1 MDIKYIKDRLRLMKE
16 YLENPDYEMVG
27 LDSVDMYGIDIN
39 NEDGGNVLKSS
50 IDSTYIRIMMFEP
63 FATVL
68 KNKKTNILKIGYKFD
83 EITVDLNNKNINDE
97 RVTIEDIILIENI
110 LDFFEMKKA
119 EFYSGK

>member
-1 MDIKYIKDRLRLMKE
+1 MDIKYIKDKLRLMKE

-39 NEDGGNVLKSS
+39 NENGGNVLKSS

-63 FATVL
+63 FASVL

-83 EITVDLNNKNINDE
+83 EITVDLNTKTINDE
-97 RVTIEDIILIENI
+97 KLTIEDIIFIENI

-119 EFYSGK
+119 EFYAKK

>member
-1 MDIKYIKDRLRLMKE
+1 MDIKYIKDRLILMKE
-16 YLENPDYEMVG
+16 YLENPNYEIVG
-27 LDSVDMYGIDIN
+27 LDSADIYGIDIN

>member
-1 MDIKYIKDRLRLMKE
+1 MDIKYIKDRLILMKE
-16 YLENPDYEMVG
+16 YLENPNYEVVG
-27 LDSVDMYGIDIN
+27 LDSADMYGIDIN

-83 EITVDLNNKNINDE
+83 EITVDLNSKNINDE

>member
-27 LDSVDMYGIDIN
+27 LDSADMYGIDIN
-39 NEDGGNVLKSS
+39 NENGGNVLKSS

-63 FATVL
+63 FASVL

-83 EITVDLNNKNINDE
+83 EITVDLNTKIINDE
-97 RVTIEDIILIENI
+97 KLTIEDIIFIENI
-110 LDFFEMKKA
+110 LDFFETKKA
-119 EFYSGK
+119 EFYAEK

>member
-27 LDSVDMYGIDIN
+27 LDSADMYGIDIN
-39 NEDGGNVLKSS
+39 NENGGNVLKSS

-63 FATVL
+63 FASVL

-83 EITVDLNNKNINDE
+83 EITVDLNTKIINDE
-97 RVTIEDIILIENI
+97 KLTIEDIIFIENI

-119 EFYSGK
+119 EFYAEK

>member
-1 MDIKYIKDRLRLMKE
+1 MDIKYIKDRLILMKE
-16 YLENPDYEMVG
+16 YLENPNYEMVG
-27 LDSVDMYGIDIN
+27 LDSADMYGIDIN

-83 EITVDLNNKNINDE
+83 EITLDLNNKNINDE

-119 EFYSGK
+119 EFYVKK

>member
-39 NEDGGNVLKSS
+39 NENGGNVLKSS

-63 FATVL
+63 FASVL

-83 EITVDLNNKNINDE
+83 EITVDLNTKIINDE
-97 RVTIEDIILIENI
+97 KLTIEDIIFIENI

-119 EFYSGK
+119 EFYAEK

>member
-1 MDIKYIKDRLRLMKE
+1 MDIKYIKDRLILMKE
-16 YLENPDYEMVG
+16 YLENPNYEMVG
-27 LDSVDMYGIDIN
+27 LDSADMYGIDIN

-97 RVTIEDIILIENI
+97 RVTIEDIIFIENI
-110 LDFFEMKKA
+110 FDFFEIKKA